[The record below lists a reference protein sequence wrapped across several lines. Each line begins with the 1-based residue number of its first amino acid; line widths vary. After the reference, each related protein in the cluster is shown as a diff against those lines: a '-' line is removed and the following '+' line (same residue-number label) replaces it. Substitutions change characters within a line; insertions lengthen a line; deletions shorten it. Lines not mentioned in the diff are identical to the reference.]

1 VQHRTMAEFTSARS
15 GIDSP
20 VKPMDR
26 WAEPLI
32 MESMESLG
40 KILAGAF
47 PSLYAPLQSRQKF
60 LNRSGLSSV
69 YRTVCWIFLCSR

>member
-32 MESMESLG
+32 E
-40 KILAGAF
+40 
-47 PSLYAPLQSRQKF
+47 
-60 LNRSGLSSV
+60 
-69 YRTVCWIFLCSR
+69 